1 MTMGKKK
8 DRKQEREKNTILLLT
23 AITNL
28 ITALINLINKLSE

>member
-1 MTMGKKK
+1 MRRGAKKN
-8 DRKQEREKNTILLLT
+8 RKQEREVKVIILLT

>member
-1 MTMGKKK
+1 MRRRANKN
-8 DRKQEREKNTILLLT
+8 RKQDRELKIIILLT

>member
-1 MTMGKKK
+1 MMRQKKN
-8 DRKQEREKNTILLLT
+8 RKQDLAIKLTILLT

>member
-1 MTMGKKK
+1 MQRKPKKN
-8 DRKQEREKNTILLLT
+8 RKQERELKIIILLT

>member
-1 MTMGKKK
+1 MRQKKN
-8 DRKQEREKNTILLLT
+8 RKQDTAAKLIVLLT